1 MNNEKPT
8 RNAYIMHCIF
18 NMPNVCN
25 ELLLKGDNDLV
36 VWGTSLGYEAYTIFT
51 NNNVNIY
58 RYSLSFYR
66 DELEEELNKTY
77 DVNLI
82 IQPEMENVI
91 NELLKCGKDE
101 LDELFKSYKKVIKK
115 LNMTYKLSKD
125 IDAYMARNI
134 CSKPL
139 FESFLHYVNFLACI
153 IDLANKVNNG
163 LTIKYDYSL
172 Q

>member
-1 MNNEKPT
+1 MNELKFNRNE
-8 RNAYIMHCIF
+8 YIMHCIF
-18 NMPNVCN
+18 GMPDVCN
-25 ELLLKGDNDLV
+25 DLLLRGDNELV
-36 VWGTSLGYEAYTIFT
+36 SWGTSLGYEAYKFFS
-51 NNNVNIY
+51 NNDANIY
-58 RYSLSFYR
+58 RYSLSCYR

-77 DVNLI
+77 DVRLI

-101 LDELFKSYKKVIKK
+101 LVELAKSYDKVIKK

-125 IDAYMARNI
+125 IENYMIRNI

-139 FESFLHYVNFLACI
+139 FESFLYYVNFLAGI
-153 IDLANKVNNG
+153 IDVTNKVNNG

-172 Q
+172 